1 MSINTFIITKNE
13 TIQKIEEVKY
23 QVEVEI
29 PDNVENKEE
38 YLLDLINNEDLELDL
53 ADKIISTKTIK
64 GEILDEEITQVEIK

>member
-1 MSINTFIITKNE
+1 MSKTTFIITKNE

-23 QVEVEI
+23 QLEVEI

-53 ADKIISTKTIK
+53 TDKIISTKTIK